1 MIILQG
7 EITANPRIISQVSPP
22 TSENGPQQRNLAV
35 AINNCLHVLSLDS
48 SSDDEG
54 ESTILLSLEFGLNRI
69 DALGWSPCARFVV
82 LALSGL
88 KGGQRNVQ
96 LVHLDTKRPLP
107 AMPCDPQ
114 IQSPFVAVASNE
126 SDGKST
132 LSFHTAD
139 GKVRQ
144 IQLSINVP

>member
-1 MIILQG
+1 M
-7 EITANPRIISQVSPP
+7 SPP
-22 TSENGPQQRNLAV
+22 TSENGPQQQRNLAV

-48 SSDDEG
+48 SGDDEG
-54 ESTILLSLEFGLNRI
+54 DSTILLSLEFGLNRI

-88 KGGQRNVQ
+88 KGGRRSVQ

-114 IQSPFVAVASNE
+114 IQSPFVVVAGDE
-126 SDGKST
+126 SEGKST

-144 IQLSINVP
+144 IQLSINVFGTGGVL